1 MAEFSPKFKEALSLV
16 QKPGRYTGGE
26 PGCVYKD
33 KSRVDVRMAFCFPDT
48 YEIGMSFLGEKILYD
63 ILNRH
68 ENWWCERAFMP
79 WTDMKEQMERLDIP
93 LYCLESKDPL
103 TDFDIVG
110 FSLEYELAYTN
121 VLAMLRLSGIPLR
134 AADRDERWPLII
146 SGGPCVCN
154 AEPMADFFDIMQLGE
169 GEQMLQ
175 DICAAVEQ
183 GKKQGWNKE
192 QLLLELAKIPGVYVP
207 SFYDVTYREDGRI
220 EAVTPNRPGVPARV
234 TKAIVRDMDSFT
246 PPENFVVPLVG
257 AVQDR
262 ACVEVLRGCV
272 RGCRFCQAGQLYR
285 PFRERSPKLIS
296 DSARA
301 LCRNT
306 GYDEL
311 SLSSLSTSDHSRLE
325 EILDE
330 LNSWAEADH
339 VSLSLPS
346 LRVDNFSQSLIEKTT
361 KVRKSGLTF
370 AAEAGTQRLRNVI
383 NKNVT
388 WDEIEKTCTIAFNA
402 GYTSVKL
409 YFMMGLPTET
419 MEDIEGIAETAQR
432 VVDLYY
438 KNTNHAKGRG
448 VQVTISCA
456 CFVPKPHTPFQF
468 VPMDTAETL
477 QAKQKHLLESVHS
490 RKIKVN
496 YHDSTTSFLEG
507 VFAKGDRRLAPVIVE
522 AYKRGCYFDGWE
534 ECFKYDTWMQTFAD
548 LGIDPAFYCQR
559 PIALDEVTP
568 WSHMDYGITHEYLV
582 REYNKALAAQ
592 TTQPCNRACHGCG
605 ANHLLGGP
613 CFDYS
618 QNLV

>member
-1 MAEFSPKFKEALSLV
+1 MYISITKTTHPGTLLPSDQLGFGIHYTDHMFIMDYSDEKGWYDPRIVPFQNISLSPAACVFHYGAEVFEGLKAYRRPDGEVQLFRPWDNMERMKNSAIRLGLPVVPPEDALEAVKALVKVDERWVPSDPGTSLYIRPFLYGTDAKLGLHGVHTAQFIIILSPVGSYFDN
-16 QKPGRYTGGE
+16 GME
-26 PGCVYKD
+26 PVKII
-33 KSRVDVRMAFCFPDT
+33 VETEDVRAVRGGT
-48 YEIGMSFLGEKILYD
+48 GEAKCGGNYGAS
-63 ILNRH
+63 NRAG
-68 ENWWCERAFMP
+68 ERAF
-79 WTDMKEQMERLDIP
+79 
-93 LYCLESKDPL
+93 
-103 TDFDIVG
+103 
-110 FSLEYELAYTN
+110 AN
-121 VLAMLRLSGIPLR
+121 
-134 AADRDERWPLII
+134 
-146 SGGPCVCN
+146 
-154 AEPMADFFDIMQLGE
+154 
-169 GEQMLQ
+169 
-175 DICAAVEQ
+175 
-183 GKKQGWNKE
+183 
-192 QLLLELAKIPGVYVP
+192 
-207 SFYDVTYREDGRI
+207 
-220 EAVTPNRPGVPARV
+220 
-234 TKAIVRDMDSFT
+234 
-246 PPENFVVPLVG
+246 
-257 AVQDR
+257 
-262 ACVEVLRGCV
+262 
-272 RGCRFCQAGQLYR
+272 
-285 PFRERSPKLIS
+285 
-296 DSARA
+296 
-301 LCRNT
+301 
-306 GYDEL
+306 GY
-311 SLSSLSTSDHSRLE
+311 S
-325 EILDE
+325 
-330 LNSWAEADH
+330 
-339 VSLSLPS
+339 
-346 LRVDNFSQSLIEKTT
+346 
-361 KVRKSGLTF
+361 
-370 AAEAGTQRLRNVI
+370 
-383 NKNVT
+383 
-388 WDEIEKTCTIAFNA
+388 
-402 GYTSVKL
+402 SVKL

-419 MEDIEGIAETAQR
+419 MEDIEGIAETAQK

-592 TTQPCNRACHGCG
+592 TTPPCNRACNACG